1 MKKYTFGTIVLLLF
15 LASLITGCGNGT
27 PPPPDEKGRME
38 AVATIFPL
46 ADMAGR
52 IGGEKVTVTCLLPA
66 GASPHTFEPTTE
78 QVRKSSQ
85 ADLLLY
91 IGGGLDDWAVKMT
104 AASGRRTILSL
115 FEAAQELGWSPG
127 QELYEISQSGEIL
140 NPHLW
145 LDPLVVRDYLCPA
158 LAEAM
163 VEADPENEALYRTNL
178 AAYQR
183 ELNALDGEIRTSLAA
198 LPDKGFISV
207 HAAWEY
213 FAARYRLEQAAVITD
228 FPGQEPSAAW
238 ISGLIDLCRKH
249 EVRVVAA
256 EPQLSIAVAELIAHE
271 IDGRVVMLDP
281 LGGEGV
287 PQRDSYLDLMRYNT
301 AVLKDA
307 FSER

>member
-1 MKKYTFGTIVLLLF
+1 MKKYTFEAIVLLFF
-15 LASLITGCGNGT
+15 LASLITGCGSGS

-78 QVRKSSQ
+78 QVRKSSH

-91 IGGGLDDWAVKMT
+91 MGGGLDDWAVKMT
-104 AASGRRTILSL
+104 AASGRQTILSL
-115 FEAAQELGWSPG
+115 VEAAQKLGWSPG
-127 QELYEISQSGEIL
+127 QGLYEVSQSGEIL

-145 LDPLVVRDYLCPA
+145 LDPLVARDYLCPA

-163 VEADPENEALYRTNL
+163 VEADPQNEAFYRTNL

-183 ELNALDGEIRTSLAA
+183 DLNALDGEIHTSLMS
-198 LPDKGFISV
+198 LPDRGFISV

-213 FAARYRLEQAAVITD
+213 FAVRYGLEQAAVITD

-256 EPQLSIAVAELIAHE
+256 EPQLSTAIAELIARE

-281 LGGEGV
+281 LGGRSV